1 MTRRSKQQA
10 AQRARERD
18 KATAKKFGV
27 DRDDYDDVGGSW
39 KSGGGRGGVRAES
52 GSSGGGGPARVHPYA
67 HAPSQTRERRN
78 KEASELA
85 AAAVAGWDDDAKV
98 GIRGTHSDS
107 FE

>member
-39 KSGGGRGGVRAES
+39 KSGGGRGGS
-52 GSSGGGGPARVHPYA
+52 GDDVGGGGPASVHPYA